1 MQRTNSLEK
10 ILMLGK
16 TEGRRSRQQRMR
28 WLDGIIDSMDMSL
41 SKLWEIVKDR
51 KACYAVVCGVTKS
64 GHDSVTEQQQK
75 GFPGDARGK
84 EPPCQC
90 RRHKRHGF
98 DSWVGKIPWRRT
110 WQPTRYSWLD
120 NSMGRGAWLAT
131 VHRVS
136 RVRHDWS
143 DLAHTHQY
151 PKQGLRQLDWVLI
164 LTTVLDNAAFKKYL
178 LAAWIGITQFFWW
191 GSKCHGKNVN
201 LLKVTYLNNMVL
213 RFKSRS
219 FWLPRPSVS
228 IRARHHHRCLSKC
241 KAKRTVSAGIVM

>member
-1 MQRTNSLEK
+1 MLVAILCSDISVFTGAELMLKLKLQFSGYLMQRTNSLEK

-16 TEGRRSRQQRMR
+16 TEGRISRQQRMR

-110 WQPTRYSWLD
+110 WQPTRYS
-120 NSMGRGAWLAT
+120 
-131 VHRVS
+131 
-136 RVRHDWS
+136 
-143 DLAHTHQY
+143 
-151 PKQGLRQLDWVLI
+151 
-164 LTTVLDNAAFKKYL
+164 
-178 LAAWIGITQFFWW
+178 
-191 GSKCHGKNVN
+191 
-201 LLKVTYLNNMVL
+201 
-213 RFKSRS
+213 
-219 FWLPRPSVS
+219 
-228 IRARHHHRCLSKC
+228 
-241 KAKRTVSAGIVM
+241 